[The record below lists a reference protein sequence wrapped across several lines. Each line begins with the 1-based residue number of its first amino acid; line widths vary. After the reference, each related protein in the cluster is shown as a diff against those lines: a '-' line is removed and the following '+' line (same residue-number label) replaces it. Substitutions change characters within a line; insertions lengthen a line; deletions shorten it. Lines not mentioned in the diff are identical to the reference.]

1 MATYDAS
8 IILQGQP
15 VDVIGAMGRGNEL
28 AAQTNALRA
37 QTDMRNL
44 YRTQGANILAGD
56 QGALN
61 ALAGIDPMAAIDA
74 QKGQLGMQST
84 RLDMQ
89 ATQQRMDVLSR
100 EEQRAIEAFKAEKGA
115 AAAAAAAA
123 QIEDSV
129 RMGMAIPDA
138 ASWDAFMSQNAPE
151 LVGQF
156 ANRQALA
163 ARYMSMA
170 EVLKMNDA
178 PSPLSS
184 MGKFYADQKAGLL
197 PADAKPPQEGTTINL
212 GGGSDKQVFDAMIA
226 DRDAARSVASGYNAI
241 KEAKAAVDAGII
253 SGIGADQVLGL
264 QKLGAAL
271 GIADPTII
279 QNTETFRSAI
289 APQVAAIL
297 KATAG
302 TANLSNA
309 DREFAE
315 KAAGGSISLDAGT
328 IRRLLA
334 IMEKAS
340 RSNLESYQSRLDT
353 VYPDGQTY
361 GRERAI
367 LGIQMPQFLPQ
378 EPLPP
383 QGPRIDI
390 DGFQIEALD

>member
-37 QTDMRNL
+37 QTDLRNL

-74 QKGQLGMQST
+74 QNGQLGMQST

-89 ATQQRMDVLSR
+89 ATQQRMDILSR
-100 EEQRAIEAFKAEKGA
+100 EEQRTLEEFKATKGA

-170 EVLKMNDA
+170 EVLKMNEAPDPTQRFKVVGSQLVDLMAEGGPKAVLDA
-178 PSPLSS
+178 PGQTETIFGPDGKPIVTRGPAVGGGKPLTEAQSKDLTFATRARGALSALEGGNPASLSS
-184 MGKFYADQKAGLL
+184 RTDVILDAL
-197 PADAKPPQEGTTINL
+197 P
-212 GGGSDKQVFDAMIA
+212 
-226 DRDAARSVASGYNAI
+226 
-241 KEAKAAVDAGII
+241 
-253 SGIGADQVLGL
+253 LGL
-264 QKLGAAL
+264 GREVQSPEYQTAQTAGNEFLQAILRKDTGAAITADEQKLYG
-271 GIADPTII
+271 
-279 QNTETFRSAI
+279 ETYL
-289 APQVAAIL
+289 PQPGDTPERLAY
-297 KATAG
+297 KKTA
-302 TANLSNA
+302 
-309 DREFAE
+309 
-315 KAAGGSISLDAGT
+315 
-328 IRRLLA
+328 
-334 IMEKAS
+334 
-340 RSNLESYQSRLDT
+340 
-353 VYPDGQTY
+353 
-361 GRERAI
+361 RERALMALEAGMPPDAI
-367 LGIQMPQFLPQ
+367 LRQ
-378 EPLPP
+378 EQALQT
-383 QGPRIDI
+383 QGGAPNVRRIDI